1 MEQPQVA
8 IPDRTLRTRRPY
20 RQRPFLR
27 LLEARGIAIRPFGHV
42 EWQPEFGTIL
52 LVLGNLNWYPAVK
65 HQLLTSPVS
74 ELPKVILWHY
84 EPLPLPRTAG
94 VGWPWLD
101 HREIAKILLRD
112 PRATDPYTNYFVLR
126 RLHRRGLPH
135 RLFASTQERVEFL
148 RKHGIPAEHLP
159 LGYYPAQGRDLGLS
173 RDIDALFLGASSLR
187 RRLKL
192 AYLHWRGIKVT
203 ALGDWNNSA
212 YWGEDRVRLINR
224 ARIFLNIPRFRA
236 QFAHLRFVLGA
247 ANKAL
252 IVSEPLY
259 NSFPFEAGRDYVAAG
274 YRDMPD
280 AIRYYLTHEDERREI
295 AEAAHRLVMEKCSLA
310 ASVDR
315 MAASIKE
322 LLEGGRH
329 EDSDTRTPA

>member
-27 LLEARGIAIRPFGHV
+27 LLEASGIAIRPFGHV

-52 LVLGNLNWYPAVK
+52 LVLGNLNWYPAVRRR
-65 HQLLTSPVS
+65 LLTAPVP
-74 ELPKVILWHY
+74 ELPKVIIWHY
-84 EPLPLPRTAG
+84 EPLPLPRAAG

-101 HREIAKILLRD
+101 HREIVKILLRD
-112 PRATDPYTNYFVLR
+112 PRATDPYTNFFLLR

-135 RLFASTQERVEFL
+135 RLLVSTVEWVEFL
-148 RKHGIPAEHLP
+148 REHGIPAEHLP
-159 LGYYPAQGRDLGLS
+159 LGYDPGQGRDLGLQ
-173 RDIDALFLGASSLR
+173 RDIDVLFLGASSLR

-203 ALGDWNNSA
+203 ALGDWNNRA
-212 YWGEDRVRLINR
+212 YWGENRVRLINR
-224 ARIFLNIPRFRA
+224 ARIFLNIPRFAA
-236 QFAHLRFVLGA
+236 QFTRLRFTLGA

-259 NSFPFEAGRDYVAAG
+259 NSAPFEPGKHYVAAPYREMPEVIHYYLSHEEERRKIAEEG
-274 YRDMPD
+274 YRLAVEQCLLSDSID
-280 AIRYYLTHEDERREI
+280 RLAECIRQLSNQGTN
-295 AEAAHRLVMEKCSLA
+295 
-310 ASVDR
+310 
-315 MAASIKE
+315 
-322 LLEGGRH
+322 
-329 EDSDTRTPA
+329 